1 MMRARALLWVLPALL
16 LVISSCHSSDR
27 SSGPRPPEDFSLAFG
42 EGGGFTGQWLGHTIR
57 PDGVVLR
64 WRGRAAE
71 ENGQPV
77 GRISEERRRALWLE
91 IQRLDIFAAASDTQ
105 GDLVRIVKVT
115 ANGKTYTAAWT
126 PKAAPPG
133 QAPTRVP
140 VVEFYGRCLEAIS
153 DLDSEGR

>member
-1 MMRARALLWVLPALL
+1 MMRARARLWVLPALL
-16 LVISSCHSSDR
+16 LAIPSCHSSDR
-27 SSGPRPPEDFSLAFG
+27 TSGSRPPEDFSLSFG

-57 PDGVVLR
+57 PDGVVLQ

-77 GRISEERRRALWLE
+77 GRLAEEKRRALWLD
-91 IQRLDIFAAASDTQ
+91 IQRLGVFNAASDKR

-115 ANGKTYTAAWT
+115 ANGKTYTVAWT

-133 QAPTRVP
+133 EAPARTP
-140 VVEFYGRCLEAIS
+140 VVEFYERCLEAIS